1 MLSLANAF
9 DEKDLINFEKLK
21 NFNDSK
27 VNKLSNNPNK
37 SLSVRYAMSDNKHFN
52 KIMNINNDKSS
63 LSKET
68 KETKNNNYYSS
79 LDFDNFKKRTEKDRE
94 NQLLGSLSV
103 ILTGL
108 FPLIDNFEI
117 AIKQEDKPK
126 ELEALYKLVLTF
138 LENLNITEVPGV
150 GEAFDPSYHEAVEH
164 SGEGENQIVEE
175 VLRKGYK
182 LEDRLIRPAM
192 VKVQSE

>member
-1 MLSLANAF
+1 MC
-9 DEKDLINFEKLK
+9 I
-21 NFNDSK
+21 
-27 VNKLSNNPNK
+27 
-37 SLSVRYAMSDNKHFN
+37 R
-52 KIMNINNDKSS
+52 
-63 LSKET
+63 
-68 KETKNNNYYSS
+68 
-79 LDFDNFKKRTEKDRE
+79 DR
-94 NQLLGSLSV
+94 LGSLSI

-117 AIKQEDKPK
+117 AMKQAEEPK

-182 LEDRLIRPAM
+182 LEDKLIRPAM

>member
-1 MLSLANAF
+1 MKNI
-9 DEKDLINFEKLK
+9 DECFVVLGHLMSATGE
-21 NFNDSK
+21 
-27 VNKLSNNPNK
+27 LSNESK
-37 SLSVRYAMSDNKHFN
+37 RRVLKLVECIK
-52 KIMNINNDKSS
+52 DK
-63 LSKET
+63 
-68 KETKNNNYYSS
+68 
-79 LDFDNFKKRTEKDRE
+79 E
-94 NQLLGSLSV
+94 NQLVGSLSI
-103 ILTGL
+103 ILASL

-117 AIKQEDKPK
+117 AMNQEEAPK

-150 GEAFDPSYHEAVEH
+150 GEEFDPSYHEAIEH
-164 SGEGENQIVEE
+164 SGEGDNQIVGE

>member
-1 MLSLANAF
+1 MSKKKSSSKKKD
-9 DEKDLINFEKLK
+9 DEKN
-21 NFNDSK
+21 
-27 VNKLSNNPNK
+27 V
-37 SLSVRYAMSDNKHFN
+37 DN
-52 KIMNINNDKSS
+52 
-63 LSKET
+63 SKEE
-68 KETKNNNYYSS
+68 KSPSIPLEDYEKIKDDY
-79 LDFDNFKKRTEKDRE
+79 LRLAADFDNFKKRTEKDKE
-94 NQLLGSLSV
+94 NQLVGSLS
-103 ILTGL
+103 IMLAGI

-117 AIKQEDKPK
+117 AMSQEEVPK

-150 GEAFDPSYHEAVEH
+150 GEEFDPSYHEAIEH
-164 SGEGENQIVEE
+164 SGEGDDQIVGE

>member
-1 MLSLANAF
+1 MSKKSSTNKKD
-9 DEKDLINFEKLK
+9 DEKNIDSSEEKESASIPLE
-21 NFNDSK
+21 D
-27 VNKLSNNPNK
+27 
-37 SLSVRYAMSDNKHFN
+37 YE
-52 KIMNINNDKSS
+52 KIKDDY
-63 LSKET
+63 LR
-68 KETKNNNYYSS
+68 
-79 LDFDNFKKRTEKDRE
+79 LAADFDNYKRTEKDKE
-94 NQLLGSLSV
+94 NQLVGSLSI
-103 ILTGL
+103 ILASL

-117 AIKQEDKPK
+117 AMSQEEAPK

-150 GEAFDPSYHEAVEH
+150 GEEFDPSYHEAIEH
-164 SGEGENQIVEE
+164 SGEGDSQIVGE

>member
-1 MLSLANAF
+1 MC
-9 DEKDLINFEKLK
+9 I
-21 NFNDSK
+21 
-27 VNKLSNNPNK
+27 
-37 SLSVRYAMSDNKHFN
+37 R
-52 KIMNINNDKSS
+52 
-63 LSKET
+63 
-68 KETKNNNYYSS
+68 
-79 LDFDNFKKRTEKDRE
+79 DRQAE
-94 NQLLGSLSV
+94 
-103 ILTGL
+103 
-108 FPLIDNFEI
+108 E
-117 AIKQEDKPK
+117 PK

-182 LEDRLIRPAM
+182 LEDKLIRPAM

>member
-1 MLSLANAF
+1 MSKKSSTNKKD
-9 DEKDLINFEKLK
+9 DEKNI
-21 NFNDSK
+21 DS
-27 VNKLSNNPNK
+27 
-37 SLSVRYAMSDNKHFN
+37 
-52 KIMNINNDKSS
+52 
-63 LSKET
+63 SKE
-68 KETKNNNYYSS
+68 KESASIPLEDYEKIKDDY
-79 LDFDNFKKRTEKDRE
+79 LRLAADFDNYKKRTEKDKE
-94 NQLLGSLSV
+94 NQLVGSLSI
-103 ILTGL
+103 ILASL

-117 AIKQEDKPK
+117 AMSQEEAPK

-150 GEAFDPSYHEAVEH
+150 GEEFDPSHHEAIEH
-164 SGEGENQIVEE
+164 SGEGENQVVGE

>member
-1 MLSLANAF
+1 MNKEESSIEEVDNTS
-9 DEKDLINFEKLK
+9 EET
-21 NFNDSK
+21 
-27 VNKLSNNPNK
+27 VNQEVEESTV
-37 SLSVRYAMSDNKHFN
+37 SLSQYE
-52 KIMNINNDKSS
+52 KIKDDY
-63 LSKET
+63 LR
-68 KETKNNNYYSS
+68 
-79 LDFDNFKKRTEKDRE
+79 LAADFDNYKKRTEKDKE
-94 NQLLGSLSV
+94 NQLVGSLSI
-103 ILTGL
+103 ILAGL

-117 AIKQEDKPK
+117 AMSQEEAPK

-150 GEAFDPSYHEAVEH
+150 GEEFDPSYHEAIEH
-164 SGEGENQIVEE
+164 SGEGDNQIVGE

>member
-1 MLSLANAF
+1 MSKKSSTNKKDDEKNIDSSDEKESTSIPLEEYEKIKDDYLSLAAAF
-9 DEKDLINFEKLK
+9 D
-21 NFNDSK
+21 
-27 VNKLSNNPNK
+27 
-37 SLSVRYAMSDNKHFN
+37 
-52 KIMNINNDKSS
+52 
-63 LSKET
+63 
-68 KETKNNNYYSS
+68 NY
-79 LDFDNFKKRTEKDRE
+79 KKRTEKDKE
-94 NQLLGSLSV
+94 NQLVGSLSI
-103 ILTGL
+103 ILASL

-117 AIKQEDKPK
+117 AMSQEEAPK

-150 GEAFDPSYHEAVEH
+150 GEEFDPSYHEAIEH
-164 SGEGENQIVEE
+164 SGEGDSQIVGE

>member
-1 MLSLANAF
+1 M
-9 DEKDLINFEKLK
+9 
-21 NFNDSK
+21 SK
-27 VNKLSNNPNK
+27 K
-37 SLSVRYAMSDNKHFN
+37 
-52 KIMNINNDKSS
+52 KSS
-63 LSKET
+63 SNKKDAE
-68 KETKNNNYYSS
+68 KNIDTSEEQESASIPLEDYEKIKDDY
-79 LDFDNFKKRTEKDRE
+79 LRLAADFDNFKKRTEKDRE
-94 NQLLGSLSV
+94 NQLLGSLSI

-117 AIKQEDKPK
+117 AMKQEEEPK

-164 SGEGENQIVEE
+164 SGEGDNQIVEE

-182 LEDRLIRPAM
+182 LEDKLIRPAM

>member
-1 MLSLANAF
+1 MSKKKSSSNKKD
-9 DEKDLINFEKLK
+9 DEKNIDTSEEQESASIPLEDYEKIKDDYLR
-21 NFNDSK
+21 
-27 VNKLSNNPNK
+27 L
-37 SLSVRYAMSDNKHFN
+37 AA
-52 KIMNINNDKSS
+52 
-63 LSKET
+63 
-68 KETKNNNYYSS
+68 
-79 LDFDNFKKRTEKDRE
+79 DFDNFKKRTEKDRE
-94 NQLLGSLSV
+94 NQLLGSLSI

-117 AIKQEDKPK
+117 AMKQA
-126 ELEALYKLVLTF
+126 EAP
-138 LENLNITEVPGV
+138 NLNITEVPGV

-182 LEDRLIRPAM
+182 LEDKLIRPAM

>member
-1 MLSLANAF
+1 MSKKDTSKNKKESTKDEEKSNKEAVASVPLEDYEKIKDDYLRLAA
-9 DEKDLINFEKLK
+9 
-21 NFNDSK
+21 
-27 VNKLSNNPNK
+27 
-37 SLSVRYAMSDNKHFN
+37 
-52 KIMNINNDKSS
+52 
-63 LSKET
+63 
-68 KETKNNNYYSS
+68 
-79 LDFDNFKKRTEKDRE
+79 DFDNYKKRTEKDKE
-94 NQLLGSLSV
+94 NQLVGSLSI
-103 ILTGL
+103 ILASL

-117 AIKQEDKPK
+117 AMNQEEAPK

-150 GEAFDPSYHEAVEH
+150 GEEFDPSYHEAIEH
-164 SGEGENQIVEE
+164 SGEGDNQIVGE

>member
-1 MLSLANAF
+1 MSKKKSSSNKKD
-9 DEKDLINFEKLK
+9 DEKNIDTSEEQESASIPLEDYEKIKDDYLR
-21 NFNDSK
+21 
-27 VNKLSNNPNK
+27 L
-37 SLSVRYAMSDNKHFN
+37 AA
-52 KIMNINNDKSS
+52 
-63 LSKET
+63 
-68 KETKNNNYYSS
+68 
-79 LDFDNFKKRTEKDRE
+79 DFDNFKKRNEKDRE
-94 NQLLGSLSV
+94 NQLLGSLSI

-117 AIKQEDKPK
+117 AMKQAEEPK

-164 SGEGENQIVEE
+164 SGEGDNQIIEE

-182 LEDRLIRPAM
+182 LEDKLIRPAM